1 MKKLINYFTPVG
13 AEQIAIAKAFVI
25 VTSVTIS
32 ILFYFQFYPLYYD
45 FKRPIQIRQSIYFK
59 LGK

>member
-1 MKKLINYFTPVG
+1 MKRLINYFTPVG

-32 ILFYFQFYPLYYD
+32 ILCLFPLLSL
-45 FKRPIQIRQSIYFK
+45 I
-59 LGK
+59 L

>member
-32 ILFYFQFYPLYYD
+32 ILFLF
-45 FKRPIQIRQSIYFK
+45 PILSII
-59 LGK
+59 L